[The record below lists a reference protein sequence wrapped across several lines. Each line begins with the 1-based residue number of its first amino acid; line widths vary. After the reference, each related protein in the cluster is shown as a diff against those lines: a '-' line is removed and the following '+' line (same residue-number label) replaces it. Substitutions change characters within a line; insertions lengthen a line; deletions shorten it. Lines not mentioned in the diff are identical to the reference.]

1 MIFVTTGSAVKGI
14 DFTRLI
20 RKMDEIAR
28 SLEEEVVMQIGPIP
42 YRPQYASS
50 FEYCSFQEAL
60 TYFERASLVVG
71 HCGIGTILNA
81 LRFRVPIIV
90 VPRRIHYGELNRD
103 DHQIEV
109 AHRIEGKRLIHV
121 VYEME
126 ELEETIRT
134 ILSRHPSPPIPE
146 PFWERKRLAEAIK
159 TFVR

>member
-20 RKMDEIAR
+20 TKMDEIAR
-28 SLEEEVVMQIGPIP
+28 NLEEEVVMQIGPIP
-42 YRPQYASS
+42 YRPQYASF

-60 TYFERASLVVG
+60 AYFERASLVVG

-81 LRFRVPIIV
+81 LRFGVPIIV
-90 VPRRIHYGELNRD
+90 VPRRIQYGELNRD

-109 AHRIEGKRLIHV
+109 AHRIEGKRSIHV

-126 ELEETIRT
+126 DLEGTIRS
-134 ILSRHPSPPIPE
+134 ILSNHSSLPISE
-146 PFWERKRLAEAIK
+146 PFLERKRLAEAIK
-159 TFVR
+159 TFIR